1 MITLLNL
8 HNLFIQHKLF
18 NMKFYTLVGISLM
31 TFGTLSAQRSL
42 TSSEL
47 KDISIASQFSN
58 GDEILEFTLPDGS
71 VIKKGSEFVFGK
83 PINNSSSYTRVYF
96 GYMSLGK
103 ALLVTPVAMPGS
115 WVGTKLV
122 VDKLKVQHKKLSKE
136 SELAVMLYVQDPTL
150 SSALGGNNRTITDIE
165 MALNTG
171 EIVNP
176 NAAMS
181 REQAI
186 AKLKESKDL
195 LDLGLISQE
204 EYETLK
210 SKLTPIISA
219 GK

>member
-1 MITLLNL
+1 M
-8 HNLFIQHKLF
+8 FIQIKLF
-18 NMKFYTLVGISLM
+18 KMKLYTLVGISLM
-31 TFGTLSAQRSL
+31 TIGTLSAQRSL
-42 TSSEL
+42 TSAEL
-47 KDISIASQFSN
+47 RDISIATQFSN
-58 GDEILEFTLPDGS
+58 GDEILELTLPDGS
-71 VIKKGSEFVFGK
+71 VIKKGSELVFGK
-83 PINNSSSYTRVYF
+83 PINNSSNYTRVYF

-115 WVGTKLV
+115 WVGTKLI

-165 MALNTG
+165 MALTTG
-171 EIVNP
+171 EIINP
-176 NAAMS
+176 NAEMS

-195 LDLGLISQE
+195 LDLGLLTQE
-204 EYETLK
+204 EYDTLK
-210 SKLTPIISA
+210 AKLTPIISA